1 MIINILVLI
10 IGFAIL
16 IKGAD
21 LFIDSA
27 SSLAGNFK
35 LSKTVIALTIVA
47 FGTSAP
53 ELGVSIKAILNG
65 SGDIVL
71 GNVIG
76 SNILNIVL
84 ILGVSSLFHP
94 LSVKNNTIKKE
105 IPFLLLVTIL
115 LSVLINDSFFDVGH
129 VNAFSKADG
138 FIVLIF
144 FIVFVYYL
152 ISMIRNKVDDDSEPP
167 KYNLKKS
174 LIYTILG
181 LIAIVIGSD
190 FVVESATEIA
200 TILGISERM
209 ISLTIIALGTSLPEL
224 VTSLTA
230 TSKGEY
236 DIALGNAV
244 GSNICNIGVVLGL
257 PVAIF
262 GGFSNIT
269 FNLMDIIVLIL
280 STFLLF
286 VFAFRDRNINKKEGL
301 VLILIFIIYYISLFI
316 I

>member
-10 IGFAIL
+10 IGFIIL

-21 LFIDSA
+21 LFVDSA
-27 SSLAGNFK
+27 SSLASNFK

-53 ELGVSIKAILNG
+53 ELGVSVKAILNG

-84 ILGVSSLFHP
+84 ILGVSSVFHS

-115 LSVLINDSFFDVGH
+115 LSVLINDSFFDIGH

-174 LIYTILG
+174 LFYTALG

-209 ISLTIIALGTSLPEL
+209 ISLTVIALGTSLPEL
-224 VTSLTA
+224 VTSVTA

-236 DIALGNAV
+236 DIALGNVV

-301 VLILIFIIYYISLFI
+301 VLILIFIIYYVSLFI

>member
-1 MIINILVLI
+1 MIIDILVLI

-21 LFIDSA
+21 LFVDSA
-27 SSLAGNFK
+27 SSLASNFK

-53 ELGVSIKAILNG
+53 ELGVSVKAILNG

-84 ILGVSSLFHP
+84 ILGVSSVFHS

-105 IPFLLLVTIL
+105 IPFLLLITIL
-115 LSVLINDSFFDVGH
+115 LSVLINDSFFDIGY
-129 VNAFSKADG
+129 VNTFSKADG

-174 LIYTILG
+174 LIYTVLG

-200 TILGISERM
+200 TILGVSERM
-209 ISLTIIALGTSLPEL
+209 ISLTVIALGTSLPEL

-236 DIALGNAV
+236 DIALGNVV
-244 GSNICNIGVVLGL
+244 GSNICNIGIVLGL

-286 VFAFRDRNINKKEGL
+286 VFAFRDRNINKREGL